1 MHSPT
6 TFDAKFATD
15 PDPWGFATRW
25 YEKRKRDLTLAALPR
40 ARYRS
45 AYEPGCANGV
55 LSAALAERC
64 DRLLVSD
71 GSPRA
76 VELARQRLSTRP
88 NVSVCE
94 AWLPQ
99 GWPASHGPGTFDLI
113 VLSELGYFLSPP
125 ELAQVLAQAQR
136 SLADDG
142 TLIACHWRRQPRDC
156 VWNGD
161 DVHRTMHEALTL
173 PHLACWVD
181 ADFRLDVWSGEAG
194 SVAGREGL
202 S

>member
-1 MHSPT
+1 MKHSPD
-6 TFDAKFATD
+6 TFDARFATD

-25 YEKRKRDLTLAALPR
+25 YEQRKRDLTLAALPR
-40 ARYRS
+40 PRYRS
-45 AYEPGCANGV
+45 ACEPGCANGV

-64 DRLLVSD
+64 DRLWVSD

-76 VELARQRLSTRP
+76 VALARQRLSHVT
-88 NVSVCE
+88 VCE

-99 GWPASHGPGTFDLI
+99 GWPASLGPGAFDLI

-125 ELAQVLAQAQR
+125 EWAQVLDQAQR

-142 TLIACHWRRQPRDC
+142 TLVACHWRRQAADC

-161 DVHRTMHEALTL
+161 DVHQAMRESLEL
-173 PHLACWVD
+173 PHLAGWVD
-181 ADFRLDVWSGEAG
+181 ADFRLDVWSGEPG
-194 SVAGREGL
+194 SVAAREGL
-202 S
+202 V